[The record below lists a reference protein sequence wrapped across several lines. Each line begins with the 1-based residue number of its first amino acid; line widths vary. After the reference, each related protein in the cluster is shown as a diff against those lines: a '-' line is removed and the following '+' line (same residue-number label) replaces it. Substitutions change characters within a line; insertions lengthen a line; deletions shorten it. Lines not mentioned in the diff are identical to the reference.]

1 MGMVFNAGAFAM
13 RNQLTA
19 GMRVR
24 ASIRAAAKENGTLT
38 KSGEETLNALDTFER
53 EQLERAAQRQVDD
66 HHDKEVRNRLAVFS
80 SLTPARASTSRQAA
94 NMAGAFEAKAQG
106 YAQQAR
112 AAAAMGDEKA
122 AAELQN
128 KSLEASQS
136 ANQMRAQEAQLSRQE
151 AESRKAKLDR
161 EAKDRIEAK
170 KAKKAAQEA
179 LQAIKQRRLEEARNK
194 ESAAK
199 NHLEAARKAKRKRLQ
214 ADAEAWNK
222 RLAEGQFWIRQMQLA
237 QRGEHPSQRL
247 AAAHLDAYRNA
258 NISAPTVAPNFAPGA
273 AHLPSGSATMIGSN
287 PSGGAPTGAFGG
299 GFGGTSTGTF
309 TSAASFTPTV
319 VAA

>member
-24 ASIRAAAKENGTLT
+24 ASIRTTAKENGTLT

-53 EQLERAAQRQVDD
+53 EQLERAAQRQIDD
-66 HHDKEVRNRLAVFS
+66 HYSKKVRNRLAVFS

-94 NMAGAFEAKAQG
+94 NLAGAYEAKAQG
-106 YAQQAR
+106 YAQQAQ

-122 AAELQN
+122 AAELRN
-128 KSLEASQS
+128 KSLEASQR

-161 EAKDRIEAK
+161 EAKDRVEEK

-179 LQAIKQRRLEEARNK
+179 LMAIKQRRLEEARNK
-194 ESAAK
+194 ESVAK

-237 QRGEHPSQRL
+237 QRGEHPSQL
-247 AAAHLDAYRNA
+247 YTQAYLDAYRDA
-258 NISAPTVAPNFAPGA
+258 SVAVPDVAPDFTPGA
-273 AHLPSGSATMIGSN
+273 VNVSGERATGISDGPIGGTFLGGSAGVF
-287 PSGGAPTGAFGG
+287 SGA
-299 GFGGTSTGTF
+299 F
-309 TSAASFTPTV
+309 TSAASFTPAV
-319 VAA
+319 FAA